1 MAKEDAIFAKSV
13 DELMDQKKML
23 THTLESVIALV
34 GKKGVLDIIATVGF
48 YSTLGFMLN
57 SFDTPLDDNIAAE
70 MTDQPFN

>member
-1 MAKEDAIFAKSV
+1 MTKEDAIFAKSV

-23 THTLESVIALV
+23 THTLKSVIALV

>member
-1 MAKEDAIFAKSV
+1 
-13 DELMDQKKML
+13 MDQKKML
-23 THTLESVIALV
+23 TRTLESVIALV